1 MEGYGALQF
10 FTEEKT
16 NRSCRLAPR
25 HRNRSPARLRPAF
38 VWPSAFGQGM
48 SVVAQEVGVVSS
60 CAFSKRELQ
69 APNR

>member
-16 NRSCRLAPR
+16 NRSCRLAPG
-25 HRNRSPARLRPAF
+25 RNRSPARLRPAF

-69 APNR
+69 APIR